1 MTFVP
6 GVSGN
11 PGGKLTERI
20 ATHALRLSVLDT
32 IRSGK
37 HKGLTKLRRICDVV
51 TKSAMEGEPWA
62 VGIVFDRL
70 EGKAAQVIDASVT
83 HEAGAVFVELLRAL
97 NDARS
102 GRELEHLPLIEAV
115 REPADN
121 E

>member
-1 MTFVP
+1 M
-6 GVSGN
+6 
-11 PGGKLTERI
+11 
-20 ATHALRLSVLDT
+20 LRSVLGEV
-32 IRSGK
+32 IAKGRHAGK
-37 HKGLTKLRRICDVV
+37 TKLKRVCEVV
-51 TKSAMEGEPWA
+51 AANAINGEPWA
-62 VGIVFDRL
+62 AQMVFDRL

-102 GRELEHLPLIEAV
+102 GRELEHLPLIDAV

>member
-1 MTFVP
+1 MPFVS

-11 PGGKLTERI
+11 PHGRLNERV
-20 ATHALRLSVLDT
+20 ATAALRLSVHDV

-37 HKGLTKLRRICDVV
+37 NKGLTKLRRICDVI
-51 TKSAMEGEPWA
+51 TREAMNGEPWA
-62 VGIVFDRL
+62 AQMVFDRL